1 MTPYIRDFPTWQDA
15 LPYALS
21 VARRLARR
29 SPLPL
34 DVDSL
39 VMEALWRAQVGG
51 AVLSKGYVRL
61 RISGAVKDEMRRV
74 AEGQRGNYQDAGAFI
89 DVDDAGGIVDGSLVD
104 VEATL
109 DRQRTMD
116 SLPHAARHLVGEMVA
131 GKALEEI
138 AQDFRVTPARISQV
152 VAQLRARPS
161 SVTRLPGT
169 VDLRGELQRAARRF
183 LEQAIAGTT
192 NSTALAKKIGAA
204 RTTAFR
210 WVGPAQPLP
219 QGVIAGTGGPL
230 QTHLHQVG
238 LGLVGKAF
246 ARSQG
251 SVDVAARLLGCSV
264 MTARRWYRQLP
275 ASAVDRRVRQDL
287 STATMLELR
296 GQGLT
301 PHEIGKRLGCS
312 SSAVRWRLSRASS
325 ALVCPTTAGAEGEGP
340 YARPS

>member
-1 MTPYIRDFPTWQDA
+1 VTPYTPDFFSWHDA

-74 AEGQRGNYQDAGAFI
+74 AEGQRGNYQGASMFV
-89 DVDDAGGIVDGSLVD
+89 DVDDVGIIDGSLVD

-116 SLPHAARHLVGEMVA
+116 SLPRAARRLVGEMVA

-152 VAQLRARPS
+152 VAQLKARPS

-192 NSTALAKKIGAA
+192 SSTALAVKIGAA

-210 WVGPAQPLP
+210 WAGPEQPLP
-219 QGVIAGTGGPL
+219 QGIIQGKGGPL
-230 QTHLHQVG
+230 QAHLHRVG

-246 ARSQG
+246 ARAEG
-251 SVDVAARLLGCSV
+251 SVDGAARLLGCSV

-275 ASAVDRRVRQDL
+275 QSAVDRRIRQDL
-287 STATMLELR
+287 STATMIALR
-296 GQGLT
+296 GQGLSS
-301 PHEIGKRLGCS
+301 HEIGKRLGCS
-312 SSAVRWRLSRASS
+312 SSAVRWRLSRVKPGNQVSS
-325 ALVCPTTAGAEGEGP
+325 H
-340 YARPS
+340 

>member
-1 MTPYIRDFPTWQDA
+1 VTPYTRDFPTWQDA

-61 RISGAVKDEMRRV
+61 RIAGAVKDEMRRV
-74 AEGQRGNYQDAGAFI
+74 AEGQRGNYQGARMFI
-89 DVDDAGGIVDGSLVD
+89 DVDDAGGMVDESLVD
-104 VEATL
+104 VDATL

-116 SLPHAARHLVGEMVA
+116 SLPHAASRLVGEMVA
-131 GKALEEI
+131 GKALDQI
-138 AQDFRVTPARISQV
+138 AEDLRVTPARISQV
-152 VAQLRARPS
+152 VAQLKARPS

-183 LEQAIAGTT
+183 LEQAIDGTT
-192 NSTALAKKIGAA
+192 SSTALAVKIGAA
-204 RTTAFR
+204 RTTAYR
-210 WVGPAQPLP
+210 WVGPEQPLP
-219 QGVIAGTGGPL
+219 QGIIQGKGGPL
-230 QTHLHQVG
+230 QAHLHRVG

-246 ARSQG
+246 ARAKG
-251 SVDVAARLLGCSV
+251 SVDGAARLLSCSV

-275 ASAVDRRVRQDL
+275 QSGVDRRVRQDL
-287 STATMLELR
+287 STATMIALKAE
-296 GQGLT
+296 GLSS
-301 PHEIGKRLGCS
+301 HEIGKRLGCS
-312 SSAVRWRLSRASS
+312 SSAVRWRLRR
-325 ALVCPTTAGAEGEGP
+325 LGTD
-340 YARPS
+340 